1 MHLSLRRDIDDQF
14 IEFGIRFR
22 QGSELGIQLSILVTH
37 NVLDDGCHCEDEGE
51 CEEGVLASVY
61 AKPYS

>member
-1 MHLSLRRDIDDQF
+1 MHLTLRRDIDDQF
-14 IEFGIRFR
+14 IEFRIRFR

-37 NVLDDGCHCEDEGE
+37 NVLDDGCHCDDEGGG
-51 CEEGVLASVY
+51 EESVLASVC